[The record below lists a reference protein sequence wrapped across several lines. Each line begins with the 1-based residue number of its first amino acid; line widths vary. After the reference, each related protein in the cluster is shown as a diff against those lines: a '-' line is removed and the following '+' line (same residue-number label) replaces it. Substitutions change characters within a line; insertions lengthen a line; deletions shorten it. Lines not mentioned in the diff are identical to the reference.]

1 MYYNIWYNI
10 ISSSSSS
17 MPSILP
23 VLGVTRVSKAAPPS
37 QRRSRKRQQTP
48 KNSEETLRK
57 WQFDFVKITISG
69 SDNNPSK
76 IHIHYVQYRC
86 LLCNDQ
92 SLNRRCEWR
101 ELKKS
106 AHLRSVWILQYSSIL
121 LVWFE
126 QYSTWC
132 STENACSLLSAQF
145 EPPQNFCS
153 CAPSCCWGARNRT
166 HVTQHQIIL

>member
-37 QRRSRKRQQTP
+37 QRRSRQRQQTRIQKKP
-48 KNSEETLRK
+48 
-57 WQFDFVKITISG
+57 FG
-69 SDNNPSK
+69 SDNLILSK
-76 IHIHYVQYRC
+76 LPFLGVTIIRPRFIFITPNRC

-106 AHLRSVWILQYSSIL
+106 AHLRSVWILQYSAVL

-126 QYSTWC
+126 KYSTWC
-132 STENACSLLSAQF
+132 NAENACSLLSAQF

-153 CAPSCCWGARNRT
+153 CAPSCCWG
-166 HVTQHQIIL
+166 VL